1 MKSRQCFIM
10 LLTCVVIL
18 TGFLQGVGAQEKY
31 PTRPIEIVTA
41 FPPGGLSEMWVRTVA
56 KYMEKLLGQPIVNLS
71 KPGAGNLL
79 AFTYAANARPDG
91 YTLLNQGDYF
101 MPILNKTATY
111 KLEDLRVIAQV
122 SRNGNVLCVAA
133 NAPWKTW
140 QEFVDYSK
148 KNGNIKYGHPGMGS
162 NVYFRTE
169 NLNRQTGLRM
179 VGLPMQGDAEILSGL
194 LGNHIALGALS
205 VASARPLLEA
215 GKLRALFSFDPPKD
229 FGLNPSI
236 PDFASVYGN
245 SFPDIKVRVYLIAPA
260 KTPEAIIKKLEKAI
274 ETICKDPGFVADIA
288 KMNQKVEFV
297 PGKTIIE
304 NHIPVAM
311 KLVKE
316 ILASQSA
323 AK

>member
-1 MKSRQCFIM
+1 MKKRFS
-10 LLTCVVIL
+10 LTVTLICI
-18 TGFLQGVGAQEKY
+18 GIFLCAFGQACAQDKY
-31 PTRPIEIVTA
+31 PTRPIEIVTS

-56 KYMEKLLGQPIVNLS
+56 KYMEKLLGQPIVNLP
-71 KPGAGNLL
+71 KPGGGNVIG
-79 AFTYAANARPDG
+79 FTYVANARPDG

-101 MPILNKTATY
+101 MPILNKTATF

-133 NAPWKTW
+133 DAPWKTYK
-140 QEFVDYSK
+140 EFVDYSK
-148 KNGNIKYGHPGMGS
+148 KNGDIKYGHPGLGT

-169 NLNRQTGLRM
+169 NLNRQAGLRM
-179 VGLPMQGDAEILSGL
+179 VGLPRQGDAEIATGL
-194 LGNHIALGALS
+194 LGKHIAIGALS

-229 FGLNPSI
+229 FGLDPSI

-245 SFPDIKVRVYLIAPA
+245 SFPDIPVRVYLIAPV
-260 KTPEAIIKKLEKAI
+260 KTPETIIKTLEKTI
-274 ETICKDPGFVADIA
+274 ETMCKDPGFIADIA
-288 KMNQKVEFV
+288 KMNQKVEYV
-297 PGKTIIE
+297 PGKTIME
-304 NHIPVAM
+304 SHIPVAM

-316 ILASQSA
+316 MMADQPP